1 MVYSMTKV
9 IADIGATGSKFAIL
23 HNGKDPI
30 FKTAEG
36 FNPFL
41 KDLSVLTSILDEL
54 PVVPEDVKS
63 VHLFG
68 AGFITTKMITT
79 IKTMT
84 ETTFGNASTIELGD
98 DILGTCK
105 AHATQNQQAV
115 ITAIGTGTCHAL
127 WDGFTIAKQVPAL
140 GFILGDHG
148 SGAHI
153 GRDILEAGLIQ
164 DLTGDA
170 KKAFDHQVKSYS
182 DIANYISKPSI
193 VATWARLASSYK
205 EQPEIQTILRKNFK
219 NLAENVLKDR
229 YNKLNLPHIMVGSI
243 SNVFKTEVRT
253 ALQDVGISNDN
264 IRFSN
269 KSTIQGLAQKYAYQ

>member
-23 HNGKDPI
+23 HNGKDPV

-36 FNPFL
+36 FNPFQ
-41 KDLSVLTSILDEL
+41 KDLSVLSGILDEL
-54 PVVPEDVKS
+54 PVTQKDVKS

-68 AGFITTKMITT
+68 AGFTTET
-79 IKTMT
+79 IPTIQTMT

-98 DILGTCK
+98 DMLGTCK
-105 AHATQNQQAV
+105 AHAPQNQQAV

-127 WDGFTIAKQVPAL
+127 WDGSSIAKQVPAL

-170 KKAFDHQVKSYS
+170 KKAFDHQVTGYS
-182 DIANYISKPSI
+182 DIKNYINQPSI

-205 EQPEIQTILRKNFK
+205 ERPEIQTILRKNFK